1 MDLGGSPLYQVKV
14 APLRDIW
21 KRRHM
26 IGSSLVYRFAWVR
39 NTSRCSSGLAVQSYR
54 SRLSGFQ
61 PRAPPHDVTPSPQCE
76 TRLQDKFYRG
86 PTVGTNC
93 TYQNLE
99 LSHVRMDMA
108 EIGSMISHVGLR
120 VLFTSFPKEGSEVI
134 PGVESF
140 CQEAFNAK
148 KKVISSVAMKY
159 VYADK
164 EGQDDQTP
172 CDQTTCF
179 KYGLDPQ
186 RWVEFAASCKTPTW
200 QLGAGTSLPG
210 LAAEKLGAYVTFSYD
225 STKLKDLSHN
235 KGLTGSLPHS
245 IGNLTK
251 LSNLFL
257 VDCGFIGP
265 IPYEIGPLK
274 ELVFF

>member
-1 MDLGGSPLYQVKV
+1 MG
-14 APLRDIW
+14 
-21 KRRHM
+21 
-26 IGSSLVYRFAWVR
+26 
-39 NTSRCSSGLAVQSYR
+39 
-54 SRLSGFQ
+54 
-61 PRAPPHDVTPSPQCE
+61 
-76 TRLQDKFYRG
+76 
-86 PTVGTNC
+86 
-93 TYQNLE
+93 
-99 LSHVRMDMA
+99 
-108 EIGSMISHVGLR
+108 

-210 LAAEKLGAYVTFSYD
+210 LAAEKLGAYQ
-225 STKLKDLSHN
+225 N
-235 KGLTGSLPHS
+235 KPLDWKGSLDPCNDGWDGIEGIKSHATS
-245 IGNLTK
+245 I
-251 LSNLFL
+251 FL

-274 ELVFF
+274 ELKHVKKASHNLKYVLTTYEGKHNHEVPIARTNNQKTMKTAKRTIGIVATTVTIENNPTMPRMK